1 MSTWFISRHRGALE
15 WASRQG
21 LHIDRFAT
29 HLDTNEVQRGDTV
42 IGNLPVNLAAA
53 ICRSEARYL
62 HLSVEVTA
70 DLRGKDL
77 SADQLQSLGAR
88 LEEYKVTTTSKANR

>member
-1 MSTWFISRHRGALE
+1 MSTWFISRHPGALE

-29 HLDTNEVQRGDTV
+29 HLDIHEVQRGDTV
-42 IGNLPVNLAAA
+42 IGNLPVNLAAV
-53 ICRSEARYL
+53 ICHREARYL

-77 SADQLQSLGAR
+77 SADQLQHLGAR
-88 LEEYKVTTTSKANR
+88 LEEYKVTTPFKATR